1 MAEPTNITNAFQDCR
16 TSVYRWHENPWDFS
30 RSDLEHLQAKLPERE
45 AIHLDTQPINHGL
58 DKDDL
63 RILFKIL
70 AKDLPE
76 CGRKRG
82 AILRYID
89 AYKQPKQ
96 ELGKNLYRFLKSK

>member
-1 MAEPTNITNAFQDCR
+1 MAEPTNITDALQDCR
-16 TSVYRWHENPWDFS
+16 TSIHRWHENPWEFS
-30 RSDLEHLQAKLPERE
+30 RNDLEQLHLVLPGRE
-45 AIHLDTQPINHGL
+45 AKHLDTHPIDHGL

>member
-1 MAEPTNITNAFQDCR
+1 MAEPTNITNAFRTCR
-16 TSVYRWHENPWDFS
+16 TSLQRWHESPWDFS
-30 RSDLEHLQAKLPERE
+30 RDDFRRLSSNLPERE
-45 AIHLDTQPINHGL
+45 AVHLDTHPINHGL